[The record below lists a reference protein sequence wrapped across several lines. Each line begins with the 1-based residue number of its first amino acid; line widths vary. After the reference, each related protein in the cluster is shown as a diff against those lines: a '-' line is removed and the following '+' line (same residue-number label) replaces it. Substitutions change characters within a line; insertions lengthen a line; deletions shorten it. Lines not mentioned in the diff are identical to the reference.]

1 MFCSFQYQTKKTEQ
15 QIKKE
20 FEKIHQFLQDEEA
33 SRLAALRQEDEQKS
47 AMIKQKIEEIDIL
60 IAYFSYILN
69 MMKEEIGSE
78 NISFMQVGTGLIYA
92 PTTKRVKQIRNQK
105 LIS

>member
-1 MFCSFQYQTKKTEQ
+1 
-15 QIKKE
+15 
-20 FEKIHQFLQDEEA
+20 
-33 SRLAALRQEDEQKS
+33 
-47 AMIKQKIEEIDIL
+47 MIKQKIEEIDIL

-92 PTTKRVKQIRNQK
+92 PTTNSYLKGFDSSLHNFKC